1 MAEIEDWFLTTA
13 ERGNP
18 SSRLPAWCVGNR
30 PEPLAH
36 GATYFDHVVT
46 EVEALEAGDYV
57 FFTDWRG
64 DPDEQLRHHLRG

>member
-13 ERGNP
+13 APGNP

-30 PEPLAH
+30 AEPFVH

-46 EVEALEAGDYV
+46 VVEALEAGDYV

-64 DPDEQLRHHLRG
+64 DPYEQLRHHLRG